1 MIVFVSFYTVE
12 HRNEYSTKQLQTVSL
27 QPNYVS
33 TLPGKTKNSKKT
45 ANCLMQCVL
54 LNRLFQTFAECRS
67 MFVFFPCLLENCFS
81 YLLTENLLHSHGF
94 YQKFTFKRHMVH
106 FSM

>member
-33 TLPGKTKNSKKT
+33 TLPGKTKNSTET
-45 ANCLMQCVL
+45 ANCLLQRVL
-54 LNRLFQTFAECRS
+54 LNQLFQTFAESR
-67 MFVFFPCLLENCFS
+67 
-81 YLLTENLLHSHGF
+81 
-94 YQKFTFKRHMVH
+94 
-106 FSM
+106 